1 MIICMIP
8 ARLGSQRLKQKNLLR
23 IHNYTLV
30 EFAVKRALKSGC
42 FDQVWVNSESSKIGE
57 VALMSGA
64 QFHLRPQSLGSNSA
78 TSEDFIAEF
87 LSKHH
92 CKYIVQ
98 LHTIAPLLT
107 PEEISL
113 FVNHFLDSE
122 CDSMFSTELIKLET
136 LFQSQPVNFSYNEKT
151 NSQDLLPLERITWSI
166 SAWTSESYLNA
177 YHNSDCA
184 TYSGRIQTFSL
195 SSMASHVIKTESDL
209 SIANAL
215 YPLAY
220 PDLII

>member
-64 QFHLRPQSLGSNSA
+64 QFHLRPESLGSNSA

-92 CKYIVQ
+92 CKHIVQ

-136 LFQSQPVNFSYNEKT
+136 LFNLNLSTFLITRKRTLRICYLLNVLHGRFQLGQVN
-151 NSQDLLPLERITWSI
+151 PI
-166 SAWTSESYLNA
+166 
-177 YHNSDCA
+177 
-184 TYSGRIQTFSL
+184 
-195 SSMASHVIKTESDL
+195 
-209 SIANAL
+209 
-215 YPLAY
+215 
-220 PDLII
+220 